1 MCYCPNLPLYTRPQ
15 VIHRNTVTIYTI
27 IVVIM
32 LQLKKT
38 VKDGLEAAL
47 GKYDNTSSVEKD
59 QIDYLQSEV
68 CTCMLNFFQL
78 GHTIISLLII

>member
-1 MCYCPNLPLYTRPQ
+1 MRQFSVNCH
-15 VIHRNTVTIYTI
+15 VIYTI

-32 LQLKKT
+32 LQLDKT

-47 GKYDNTSSVEKD
+47 GKYGNTSSVEKD

-78 GHTIISLLII
+78 GHTIIDISADNFMIARQNFLI